1 MRSNAP
7 QNQLAFPA
15 ARVKRTAQAS
25 SGRRS
30 AVHSTA
36 RAPLQPHLHFLHA
49 TPNHTLH
56 HRPFPEISRPVEHV
70 HTSRRWDQSTA
81 RSRHASEHYAHWHTR
96 GKLGEH
102 VTEGQRRFLMV
113 PTPLDAWQLPREEPR
128 RGLHELERALDL
140 RAKLRGRQEIAVDD
154 EGK

>member
-1 MRSNAP
+1 M
-7 QNQLAFPA
+7 
-15 ARVKRTAQAS
+15 
-25 SGRRS
+25 
-30 AVHSTA
+30 HSTA
-36 RAPLQPHLHFLHA
+36 RAPLQPHLHFPHA
-49 TPNHTLH
+49 TPRHTLH
-56 HRPFPEISRPVEHV
+56 YRPFPQIRRPVEHAD
-70 HTSRRWDQSTA
+70 TGRRWDQSTA